1 MIPKLIVFG
10 GNGFLGKRICQEAVT
25 SGYKVV
31 SVSRSGKAPHSNELN
46 DKQWMQEVQW
56 TAADIFKPDS
66 YHELLN
72 NATNVVHSLGILLEN
87 ENYKQTLSKSPTY
100 DSKSRLLS
108 FGAGPNPLKKSS
120 PYFTYEMMNKQS
132 AIILADTFKQKIL
145 KKSKKEQEKAN
156 QRSFTY
162 ISADKGFPLVPSGYI
177 NSKREAEI
185 ELEKMQRY
193 FRPIIVRPG
202 FMFDEHRNAI
212 GPRSFI
218 HTALE
223 LLYCG
228 NKFLLRNKLQLLND
242 LIRPTVSTQQVS
254 KSVLK
259 NIENPD
265 FKGVVTLE
273 EILKA

>member
-25 SGYKVV
+25 SGYQVV

-162 ISADKGFPLVPSGYI
+162 ISADKGFPLIPSGYI

-242 LIRPTVSTQQVS
+242 LISPTVSTQQVS

>member
-1 MIPKLIVFG
+1 MIPKRIVFG

-162 ISADKGFPLVPSGYI
+162 ISADKGFPLIPSGYI

>member
-25 SGYKVV
+25 SGYQVV

-46 DKQWMQEVQW
+46 DKQWIQEVQW

-162 ISADKGFPLVPSGYI
+162 ISADKGFPLIPSGYI

>member
-66 YHELLN
+66 YHALLN

-120 PYFTYEMMNKQS
+120 SYFTYEMMNKRS

-162 ISADKGFPLVPSGYI
+162 ISADKGFPLIPSGYI

-259 NIENPD
+259 NIENAD

>member
-1 MIPKLIVFG
+1 MASKFVVFG

-25 SGYKVV
+25 AGYQVV
-31 SVSRSGKAPHSNELN
+31 SVSRSGKAPHSTELN

-66 YHELLN
+66 YHMLLKD
-72 NATNVVHSLGILLEN
+72 AANVVHTLGILLEN
-87 ENYKQTLSKSPTY
+87 ENYKKTLSKTPTN
-100 DSKSRLLS
+100 DSRSHLL
-108 FGAGPNPLKKSS
+108 FLGTGPNPLKKES

-132 AIILADTFKQKIL
+132 AIMLANTFKQEII
-145 KKSKKEQEKAN
+145 KKSKKEQAKVN
-156 QRSFTY
+156 GRSFTY
-162 ISADKGFPLVPSGYI
+162 ISADRGFPMIPSGYI
-177 NSKREAEI
+177 NSKREAELEI
-185 ELEKMQRY
+185 EKMQEY
-193 FRPIIVRPG
+193 FRPIIMRPG

-218 HTALE
+218 HGALE

-228 NKFLLRNKLQLLND
+228 NKFLLQNKLQFMNE

-254 KSVLK
+254 HSILTK
-259 NIENPD
+259 IENPD
-265 FKGVVTLE
+265 FKGVVSLE

>member
-132 AIILADTFKQKIL
+132 AVILADTFKQKIL

-162 ISADKGFPLVPSGYI
+162 ISADKGFPLIPSGYI

>member
-25 SGYKVV
+25 SGYQVV

-162 ISADKGFPLVPSGYI
+162 ISADKGFPLIPNGYI

>member
-25 SGYKVV
+25 SGYQVV

-162 ISADKGFPLVPSGYI
+162 ISADKGFPLIPSGYI

-259 NIENPD
+259 NTENPD

>member
-25 SGYKVV
+25 SGYQVV

-87 ENYKQTLSKSPTY
+87 ENYKQTLSKPPTY

-162 ISADKGFPLVPSGYI
+162 ISADKGFPLIPSGYI

-273 EILKA
+273 EIRKA

>member
-162 ISADKGFPLVPSGYI
+162 ISADKGFPLIPSGYI

-242 LIRPTVSTQQVS
+242 LIRPTVSTQQVN

>member
-25 SGYKVV
+25 SGYQVV

-162 ISADKGFPLVPSGYI
+162 ISADKGFPLIPSGYI

>member
-25 SGYKVV
+25 SGYQVV

-132 AIILADTFKQKIL
+132 AISLADTFKQKIL

-162 ISADKGFPLVPSGYI
+162 ISADKGFPLIPSGYI

-254 KSVLK
+254 RSVLK

-265 FKGVVTLE
+265 FKGIVTLE
-273 EILKA
+273 EILKT

>member
-25 SGYKVV
+25 SGYQVV

-162 ISADKGFPLVPSGYI
+162 ISADKGFPLIPSGYI

-228 NKFLLRNKLQLLND
+228 NKFLLRNKQQLLND

>member
-25 SGYKVV
+25 SGYQVV

-108 FGAGPNPLKKSS
+108 FGAGPNPLKK
-120 PYFTYEMMNKQS
+120 
-132 AIILADTFKQKIL
+132 AVLILLMK
-145 KKSKKEQEKAN
+145 
-156 QRSFTY
+156 
-162 ISADKGFPLVPSGYI
+162 
-177 NSKREAEI
+177 
-185 ELEKMQRY
+185 
-193 FRPIIVRPG
+193 
-202 FMFDEHRNAI
+202 
-212 GPRSFI
+212 
-218 HTALE
+218 
-223 LLYCG
+223 
-228 NKFLLRNKLQLLND
+228 
-242 LIRPTVSTQQVS
+242 
-254 KSVLK
+254 
-259 NIENPD
+259 
-265 FKGVVTLE
+265 
-273 EILKA
+273 

>member
-31 SVSRSGKAPHSNELN
+31 SVSRSGKAPHNNELN

-162 ISADKGFPLVPSGYI
+162 ISADKGFPLIPSGYI

>member
-25 SGYKVV
+25 SGYQVV

-72 NATNVVHSLGILLEN
+72 TATNVVHSLGILLEN

-162 ISADKGFPLVPSGYI
+162 ISADKGFPLIPSGYI

>member
-25 SGYKVV
+25 SGYQVV

-87 ENYKQTLSKSPTY
+87 ENYKQTLSKPPTY

-162 ISADKGFPLVPSGYI
+162 ISADKGFPLIPSGYI

>member
-10 GNGFLGKRICQEAVT
+10 GNGFLGKRICQEAMT
-25 SGYKVV
+25 SGYQVV

-162 ISADKGFPLVPSGYI
+162 ISADKGFPLIPSGYI

>member
-25 SGYKVV
+25 AGYQVV
-31 SVSRSGKAPHSNELN
+31 SVSRSGKAPQSNELN
-46 DKQWMQEVQW
+46 DKQWMREVQW
-56 TAADIFKPDS
+56 AAADIFKPDS
-66 YHELLN
+66 YHELLKD
-72 NATNVVHSLGILLEN
+72 ASNVVHSLGILLEN
-87 ENYKQTLSKSPTY
+87 ENYKQTLSKTPTN
-100 DSKSRLLS
+100 DSKSYLLS

-132 AIILADTFKQKIL
+132 AIILADTFKQEIL
-145 KKSKKEQEKAN
+145 KKSKKEQTKAN
-156 QRSFTY
+156 ERSFTY
-162 ISADKGFPLVPSGYI
+162 ISADKGFPMIPSGYI

-185 ELEKMQRY
+185 ELEKMQKY
-193 FRPIIVRPG
+193 FRPVIMRPG
-202 FMFDEHRNAI
+202 FMFDERRNAI

-228 NKFLLRNKLQLLND
+228 NKFLLQNKLQFMND

-254 KSVLK
+254 KSVLTK
-259 NIENPD
+259 IKNPD

-273 EILKA
+273 EILKT

>member
-25 SGYKVV
+25 SGYQVV

-162 ISADKGFPLVPSGYI
+162 ISADKGFPLIPSGYI

-273 EILKA
+273 EILNA

>member
-162 ISADKGFPLVPSGYI
+162 ISADKGFPLIPSGYI

-259 NIENPD
+259 NIENQD

>member
-156 QRSFTY
+156 QRSFSY
-162 ISADKGFPLVPSGYI
+162 ISADKGFPLIPSGYI

>member
-25 SGYKVV
+25 LGYQVV

-72 NATNVVHSLGILLEN
+72 NAANVVHSLGILLEN

-108 FGAGPNPLKKSS
+108 FGAGPNPLKKSN

-162 ISADKGFPLVPSGYI
+162 ISADKGFPLIPSGYI

>member
-25 SGYKVV
+25 SGYQVV

-145 KKSKKEQEKAN
+145 KKSKEEQEKAN

-162 ISADKGFPLVPSGYI
+162 ISADKGFPLIPSGYI

>member
-25 SGYKVV
+25 SGYQVV

-162 ISADKGFPLVPSGYI
+162 ISADKGFPLIPSGYI
-177 NSKREAEI
+177 DSKREAEI

>member
-87 ENYKQTLSKSPTY
+87 ENYKQTLSKPPTY
-100 DSKSRLLS
+100 DSKLRLLS

-162 ISADKGFPLVPSGYI
+162 ISADKGFPLIPSGYI

-273 EILKA
+273 EIRKA

>member
-162 ISADKGFPLVPSGYI
+162 ISADKGFPLIPSGYI

>member
-25 SGYKVV
+25 SGYQVV

-162 ISADKGFPLVPSGYI
+162 ISADKGFPLIPSGYI

-185 ELEKMQRY
+185 ELEKLQRY

>member
-162 ISADKGFPLVPSGYI
+162 ISADKGFPLIPSGYI

-242 LIRPTVSTQQVS
+242 LIRPIVSTQQVS

>member
-25 SGYKVV
+25 SGYQVV

-46 DKQWMQEVQW
+46 DKQWIQEVQW

-162 ISADKGFPLVPSGYI
+162 ISADKGFPLIPNGYI

>member
-25 SGYKVV
+25 SGYQVV

-162 ISADKGFPLVPSGYI
+162 ISADKGFPLIPSAYI

-273 EILKA
+273 EILKT

>member
-25 SGYKVV
+25 SGYQVV

-87 ENYKQTLSKSPTY
+87 ENYKQTLSKPPTY

-162 ISADKGFPLVPSGYI
+162 ISADKGFPLIPSGYI
-177 NSKREAEI
+177 NSKRGAEI

>member
-25 SGYKVV
+25 SGYQVV

-162 ISADKGFPLVPSGYI
+162 ISADKGFPLIPSGYI

-202 FMFDEHRNAI
+202 FMFDVHRNAI

>member
-25 SGYKVV
+25 SGYQVV

-162 ISADKGFPLVPSGYI
+162 ISADKGFPLIPSGYI

-242 LIRPTVSTQQVS
+242 LIRPTVSLS
-254 KSVLK
+254 L
-259 NIENPD
+259 IH
-265 FKGVVTLE
+265 
-273 EILKA
+273 I

>member
-25 SGYKVV
+25 SGYQVV

-132 AIILADTFKQKIL
+132 AVILADTFKQKIL

-162 ISADKGFPLVPSGYI
+162 ISADKGFPLIPSGYI

>member
-25 SGYKVV
+25 SGYQVV

-46 DKQWMQEVQW
+46 DKRWMQEVQW

-162 ISADKGFPLVPSGYI
+162 ISADKGFPLIPSGYI

>member
-25 SGYKVV
+25 SGYQVV

-162 ISADKGFPLVPSGYI
+162 ISADKGFPLIPSGYI
-177 NSKREAEI
+177 NSKRKAEI